1 MNLRKSKIILRNIG
15 EDILSKELLNRPKI
29 GFTVDYAKEY
39 IEGNEIKVLSNL
51 DKYIV
56 IIKHFKKSNQY
67 HKIMRLYSLDKIL
80 GPVYNKR

>member
-39 IEGNEIKVLSNL
+39 IEGNEIKV
-51 DKYIV
+51 
-56 IIKHFKKSNQY
+56 F
-67 HKIMRLYSLDKIL
+67 R
-80 GPVYNKR
+80 